1 MWIHFVSHKLA
12 RLVMPWAM
20 ILAAGA
26 SFFGL
31 SARWSY
37 WAIGL
42 QAAAYLLALS
52 DAWMPA
58 NFPLKRLTSPIRT
71 FAVLMMASLCS
82 LAILFVPASVLWK
95 ETRVSG
101 AHAKHHSRGVG
112 SGVA

>member
-20 ILAAGA
+20 ILAAAA
-26 SFFGL
+26 SFGL
-31 SARWSY
+31 SERWRY

-52 DAWMPA
+52 DGWMPA

-101 AHAKHHSRGVG
+101 AHAKHHSHGVG